1 MMLPHTMLLGKE
13 NIIFATEGVLW
24 AELCPL
30 KTHMFKLSSPVPQ
43 NVTIFGDKAFKGV
56 IMLK

>member
-43 NVTIFGDKAFKGV
+43 NVTIFGDKAFMELIKV
-56 IMLK
+56 K